1 MVYLERVDKKEYKV
15 RFGYDG
21 RLISFFKN
29 LPKGQV
35 RTVKEIEVIDGVEE
49 ESWNRYINEQAL
61 IKLLI
66 FLKDNSYKFGFVNF
80 NQEEFEQLKNAFKER
95 QDRIRQLLSGNKKNL
110 DYSGINFDFLK
121 QQPFDYQKEAV
132 VFFDGTNGIGILG
145 DEPGVGKAL
154 KVNTLI
160 STPDGWKEI
169 GKIKVGDMVFSH
181 DGNSYPVT
189 GVYPQGIQES
199 YKVTFNDGFSCEC
212 NLEHLWLVRDQN
224 RRRKSSV
231 QWTVKKL
238 KELIN
243 NGLENKTNKK
253 RQESGRKPSLK
264 WEIPI
269 TKPVQFSNK
278 NYFIHPYIL
287 GVLLGD
293 GSVCNGVAGISI
305 HDSQIQIREIVSS
318 LLASDFK
325 LTKRQSYE
333 KCCPQY
339 YIVKKIKSGKN
350 EILRE
355 IRRLELNVK
364 GLFKFIPIEYKYG
377 SIEQRINLLKGLMDT
392 DGSCRKNRTNY
403 HTCSKRLANDVVEL
417 VQSLGGQAFIKEYD
431 RTKEDKNVEY
441 RVNVKVNFC
450 PFNLQSKIDQWK
462 PYKRNYASRYIKSV
476 EKTGIEEHV
485 CISVDSPD
493 KTFLLEHYIVTHNTM
508 SSMAYAAKNQL
519 KTLVICPASL
529 KLNWRNEIEKFSQ
542 EKAFV
547 FKYKPLKRKNITV
560 HTKEESL
567 FHIINY
573 ESLDTYF
580 KLNYSHTCKNNKC
593 KNKFSDH
600 KKTHKTCPKCGLE
613 KTISSRVTKNLS
625 PYEDEYG
632 VTLNP
637 EEYNLVI
644 CDEAHY
650 LKNSGSKRT
659 KLVRKMFNPV
669 PKKILLS
676 GTAIKNR
683 TEELFSLLNFIDP
696 KEWDNFH
703 SFGIR
708 YCAGYESNFGWDF
721 KGASNL
727 EELFQRISPYFLRR
741 LKSDVLKSLPPKTFT
756 VLPLA
761 LTEKQQKEYDKL
773 ERGVIEVVNELGEV
787 QEVEENGLFISS
799 LVKLRQFTSKIKREE
814 SVDFLQ
820 NYVDSKQKI
829 VVFCNFIETAEFI
842 YEQFKEHSVIFTG
855 KNNIQEKQDAVDKF
869 QNSNDCFIFIGTIGA
884 AGVGITLTA
893 ADTSLFIEEAW
904 SPSDNIQAQDRIH
917 RASQKSNSVR
927 IIKFVCEG
935 TIDEYIE
942 QVLNKKESIITKVL
956 DGKEHVTKFEKGD
969 LSIFKDL
976 LYLYKNLE
984 YA

>member
-1 MVYLERVDKKEYKV
+1 MVYLERFDKKEYKV
-15 RFGYDG
+15 KFEYDG

-35 RTVKEIEVIDGVEE
+35 RTVKEIEVVDGIEK

-80 NQEEFEQLKNAFKER
+80 NQEEFEQLKNVFKER
-95 QDRIRQLLSGNKKNL
+95 QNRIRQLISGKKKNL

-145 DEPGVGKAL
+145 DEPGVGK
-154 KVNTLI
+154 
-160 STPDGWKEI
+160 
-169 GKIKVGDMVFSH
+169 
-181 DGNSYPVT
+181 
-189 GVYPQGIQES
+189 
-199 YKVTFNDGFSCEC
+199 
-212 NLEHLWLVRDQN
+212 
-224 RRRKSSV
+224 
-231 QWTVKKL
+231 
-238 KELIN
+238 
-243 NGLENKTNKK
+243 
-253 RQESGRKPSLK
+253 
-264 WEIPI
+264 
-269 TKPVQFSNK
+269 
-278 NYFIHPYIL
+278 
-287 GVLLGD
+287 
-293 GSVCNGVAGISI
+293 
-305 HDSQIQIREIVSS
+305 
-318 LLASDFK
+318 
-325 LTKRQSYE
+325 
-333 KCCPQY
+333 
-339 YIVKKIKSGKN
+339 
-350 EILRE
+350 
-355 IRRLELNVK
+355 
-364 GLFKFIPIEYKYG
+364 
-377 SIEQRINLLKGLMDT
+377 
-392 DGSCRKNRTNY
+392 
-403 HTCSKRLANDVVEL
+403 
-417 VQSLGGQAFIKEYD
+417 
-431 RTKEDKNVEY
+431 
-441 RVNVKVNFC
+441 
-450 PFNLQSKIDQWK
+450 
-462 PYKRNYASRYIKSV
+462 
-476 EKTGIEEHV
+476 
-485 CISVDSPD
+485 
-493 KTFLLEHYIVTHNTM
+493 TM
-508 SSMAYAAKNQL
+508 SSMAYAAKNKL
-519 KTLVICPASL
+519 KTIIICPASL
-529 KLNWRNEIEKFSQ
+529 KLNWRNEIEKFSN
-542 EKAFV
+542 ENAFV
-547 FKYKPLKRKNITV
+547 FKYKPLKKKNISV
-560 HTKEESL
+560 HNKEESL

-573 ESLDTYF
+573 ESLETYF

-632 VTLNP
+632 IILNP
-637 EEYNLVI
+637 EEYDLVI

-659 KLVRKMFNPV
+659 KLVRKMFNSV

-703 SFGIR
+703 SFGVR

-756 VLPLA
+756 VLPLS
-761 LTEKQQKEYDKL
+761 LNEKQQKEYNKL
-773 ERGVIEVVNELGEV
+773 ERGVIEVVNNIGEV
-787 QEVEENGLFISS
+787 EEVEENGLFISS

-820 NYVDSKQKI
+820 NCIESKQKI

-842 YEQFKEHSVIFTG
+842 YEHFKEHSVIFTG
-855 KNNIQEKQDAVDKF
+855 KNNMQEKQDAVDRF
-869 QNSNDCFIFIGTIGA
+869 QNNSDCFIFVGTIGA

-917 RASQKSNSVR
+917 RASQKSNNVR
-927 IIKFVCEG
+927 IIKFICEG

-956 DGKEHVTKFEKGD
+956 DGKENITKFEKGN
-969 LSIFKDL
+969 LSVFKDL
-976 LYLYKNLE
+976 LYLYKNIE
-984 YA
+984 DA